1 MPSFEYK
8 GISGEKN
15 TYADGVIEAINEDE
29 AAYRLRQKK
38 IIITCTQAS
47 IQLLVL
53 AQMGQLSIIGQ
64 INFQIEGFKRKIYC
78 FSTLG
83 VNINGEPQM

>member
-29 AAYRLRQKK
+29 AAYRLRQK
-38 IIITCTQAS
+38 IIITS
-47 IQLLVL
+47 INEVKGKAKKVQDKSNSSS
-53 AQMGQLSIIGQ
+53 LSILDNLVQ
-64 INFQIEGFKRKIYC
+64 LKQKKLSYLQKNFQ
-78 FSTLG
+78 
-83 VNINGEPQM
+83 Q

>member
-38 IIITCTQAS
+38 IIITS
-47 IQLLVL
+47 INEVKGKAKKVQDKSKSSS
-53 AQMGQLSIIGQ
+53 LSFLE
-64 INFQIEGFKRKIYC
+64 NPLKSVFLC
-78 FSTLG
+78 
-83 VNINGEPQM
+83 

>member
-15 TYADGVIEAINEDE
+15 TYADGIIEAINEDE

-38 IIITCTQAS
+38 IIITAIKEVKSNKKKLRTKITS
-47 IQLLVL
+47 LLHYL
-53 AQMGQLSIIGQ
+53 
-64 INFQIEGFKRKIYC
+64 F
-78 FSTLG
+78 
-83 VNINGEPQM
+83 

>member
-15 TYADGVIEAINEDE
+15 TYADGVIEAVNEDE

-38 IIITCTQAS
+38 IIITAIKEVKSKAKKEKSSESSNSLSFLEIICPLH
-47 IQLLVL
+47 QLYYSL
-53 AQMGQLSIIGQ
+53 
-64 INFQIEGFKRKIYC
+64 EK
-78 FSTLG
+78 
-83 VNINGEPQM
+83 